1 MSEIDVRQM
10 NTTALAYMGDAVY
23 EIYVRKHV
31 IESGKYHVDN
41 LHKSAIMYVKASAQ
55 AKVMRALMK
64 GADENGEGSFL
75 TADEYALAKR
85 ARNHKIASK
94 AKNADP
100 IDYKNATAFEALIGY
115 LYLSGNID
123 RTEEIILKAFEITA
137 RR

>member
-1 MSEIDVRQM
+1 MSVIDVRQM

-41 LHKSAIMYVKASAQ
+41 LHKSAIRYVKASSQ
-55 AKVMRALMK
+55 AKVMREMMK
-64 GADENGEGSFL
+64 GADEKGEGSFL
-75 TADEYALAKR
+75 TAEEYVLAKR
-85 ARNHKIASK
+85 ARNHKTASK

-115 LYLSGNID
+115 LYLAGDIT
-123 RTEEIILKAFEITA
+123 RLEEIVFKAFEITEE
-137 RR
+137 